1 MLATIMFPLSC
12 FDPPTIIILI
22 EEKYG
27 EKTSNIVGKSQIIY
41 SWKVEIITKSHT
53 SMVIHN
59 TQASNIEIVTWETPK
74 VREVLGGRN
83 QENNLKSG
91 RRTVMP
97 LKLRT
102 NQLSHKIR
110 PWTYGKTFVIIHEV
124 DSIMTST
131 RKSSV

>member
-1 MLATIMFPLSC
+1 
-12 FDPPTIIILI
+12 
-22 EEKYG
+22 
-27 EKTSNIVGKSQIIY
+27 
-41 SWKVEIITKSHT
+41 
-53 SMVIHN
+53 MVIHN

-102 NQLSHKIR
+102 NQLSHKI
-110 PWTYGKTFVIIHEV
+110 
-124 DSIMTST
+124 
-131 RKSSV
+131 